1 MQRYVIVCGRGGT
14 TKDFLK
20 QEKKEFIG
28 LITSVVLLLWFW
40 YIDSEID
47 TVFIIFIIIDLI
59 IIMVDAIIMIKNR
72 RKK

>member
-1 MQRYVIVCGRGGT
+1 M
-14 TKDFLK
+14 KEFLK

>member
-1 MQRYVIVCGRGGT
+1 MQRYVIVCGRGGRM
-14 TKDFLK
+14 KDFLK

>member
-1 MQRYVIVCGRGGT
+1 M
-14 TKDFLK
+14 KDFLK

-28 LITSVVLLLWFW
+28 LITSVVFLLWFW

>member
-1 MQRYVIVCGRGGT
+1 MQRYVIVCVRGGT
-14 TKDFLK
+14 MKHFLK

>member
-1 MQRYVIVCGRGGT
+1 M
-14 TKDFLK
+14 KDFLK

-28 LITSVVLLLWFW
+28 LITSVILLLWFW

-59 IIMVDAIIMIKNR
+59 IIMVDAIITVKNR
-72 RKK
+72 KKK